1 MVFAYQTAQIAQF
14 GSVAFPK
21 VAFCEVAV
29 VGTVATVVAEVAA
42 IAIFSVLDA
51 PFVSVAAAAA
61 LAQRTVPRAFVAFV
75 EDTVCS
81 PLLQ

>member
-61 LAQRTVPRAFVAFV
+61 LCLPRSHAAAAWSAQGAGGLGPIF
-75 EDTVCS
+75 
-81 PLLQ
+81 